1 MILEEFDYDK
11 DAIINPTDII
21 KEEITNGLIVPKVA
35 VACFGRKTL
44 PMMVETF
51 GGEQIFVTKNANAE
65 WPVYKATYKGVDIA
79 LFMMDQGA
87 AGAAGIIEG
96 LYALGVEKIIV
107 FGSCG
112 VLDKNIPE

>member
-21 KEEITNGLIVPKVA
+21 KEEITNGVDVPKVA

-51 GGEQIFVTKNANAE
+51 GGTNFCNQECKCRV
-65 WPVYKATYKGVDIA
+65 
-79 LFMMDQGA
+79 
-87 AGAAGIIEG
+87 AG
-96 LYALGVEKIIV
+96 L
-107 FGSCG
+107 
-112 VLDKNIPE
+112 